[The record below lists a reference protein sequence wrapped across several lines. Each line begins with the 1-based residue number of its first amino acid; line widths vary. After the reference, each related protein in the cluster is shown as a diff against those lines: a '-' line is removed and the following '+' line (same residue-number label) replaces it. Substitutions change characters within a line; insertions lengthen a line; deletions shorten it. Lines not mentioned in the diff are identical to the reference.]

1 MCDWVLN
8 KEHMVCE
15 KKRRKKEEERKKEGR
30 GRKEIEKKKF

>member
-1 MCDWVLN
+1 
-8 KEHMVCE
+8 MVCE